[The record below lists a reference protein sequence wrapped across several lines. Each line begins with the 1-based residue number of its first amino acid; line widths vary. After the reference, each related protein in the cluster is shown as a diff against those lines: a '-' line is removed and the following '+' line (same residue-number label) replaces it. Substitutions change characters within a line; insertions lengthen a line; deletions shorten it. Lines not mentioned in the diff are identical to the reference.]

1 MISVLVPLYNY
12 NAYPLA
18 KEIVDQAS
26 KLNIEFE
33 FICIDDASKSPLN
46 VENERINSLI
56 NATFI
61 AQKNNAGHRANR
73 NNLASM
79 AKYENLLFIDG
90 DSVIISK
97 EYIRNY
103 VNNISDNNH
112 IIYGGRVHPK
122 TITSSGKKLR
132 WKYGLQIED
141 KLAKVR
147 KENPYKSLMFH
158 NTLIK
163 KEQFNNIKFDNT
175 LTDYGHDDTVFSY
188 KVSLAR
194 LNVKHI
200 DNQVE
205 HGDIDDNI
213 EFLRKT
219 KEGIIN
225 LHKIYHKEIIDFK
238 HIRLLKFYSRL
249 KSFRL
254 IFLFKIVFKISN
266 KLIERQLLSK
276 NPSLLLFTFYKIGYL
291 CSIKE
296 NNHEFSNSRHN
307 GETNS

>member
-18 KEIVDQAS
+18 KEIVNQAL

-46 VENERINSLI
+46 LENEKINSLA

-73 NNLASM
+73 NNLAAM
-79 AKYENLLFIDG
+79 AKYKNLLFIDG
-90 DSVIISK
+90 DSVIIS
-97 EYIRNY
+97 EDYIKNY
-103 VNNISDNNH
+103 VKNISDTNH

-122 TITSSGKKLR
+122 TITSANKKLR

-147 KENPYKSLMFH
+147 NKNPYKSLMFH

-163 KEQFNNIKFDNT
+163 KEQFNNIKFDNA

-188 KVSLAR
+188 KVSLAK

-205 HGDIDDNI
+205 HGDIDDNNI
-213 EFLRKT
+213 FLKKT
-219 KEGIIN
+219 REGILN
-225 LHKIYHKEIIDFK
+225 LHKIYNEEIISVE
-238 HIRLLKFYSRL
+238 HVRLLNFYSKL
-249 KSFRL
+249 KSL
-254 IFLFKIVFKISN
+254 GLTFLFNIIFK
-266 KLIERQLLSK
+266 LFHRPIEMQLLSK
-276 NPSLLLFTFYKIGYL
+276 NPSLLLFTFYKLSYL
-291 CSIKE
+291 CYLDSK
-296 NNHEFSNSRHN
+296 NK
-307 GETNS
+307 